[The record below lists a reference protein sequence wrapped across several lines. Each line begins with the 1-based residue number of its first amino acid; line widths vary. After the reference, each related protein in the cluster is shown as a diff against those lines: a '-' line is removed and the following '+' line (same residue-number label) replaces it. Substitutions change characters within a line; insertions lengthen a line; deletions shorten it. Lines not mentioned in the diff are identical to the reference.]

1 MVNYL
6 YIFYDSWD
14 FKFAGQFCKIQQHIG
29 VAGCLHTDSW
39 NFAFYFVCKVKEHDR
54 SENIPDSVDY
64 LQTKPKL
71 LEENPM
77 LSKVQWKKDSLA
89 KHMKSPLKPGRRRKK
104 LTLKTPDEKK
114 TKEQW
119 NKQAISIPSN

>member
-1 MVNYL
+1 
-6 YIFYDSWD
+6 
-14 FKFAGQFCKIQQHIG
+14 
-29 VAGCLHTDSW
+29 
-39 NFAFYFVCKVKEHDR
+39 VK
-54 SENIPDSVDY
+54 NKPGGVDY
-64 LQTKPKL
+64 LQTKPKW
-71 LEENPM
+71 LEQNPM

-119 NKQAISIPSN
+119 NKQAISITSN